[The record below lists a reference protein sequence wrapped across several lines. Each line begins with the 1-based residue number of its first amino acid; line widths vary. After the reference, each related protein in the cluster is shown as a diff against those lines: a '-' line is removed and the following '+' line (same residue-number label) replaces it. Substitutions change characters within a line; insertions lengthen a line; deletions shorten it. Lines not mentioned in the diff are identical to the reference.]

1 VNTTTGGTGFTIT
14 LPTGRIGLNGA
25 IAGNQSGYFVFT
37 APSQP
42 GVYEFFGSARFFG
55 MTGEMRVGP
64 ACPTSATPC
73 LSVTGITGSATVRS
87 TAVAPGQLVTLFGSG
102 IGPNTGASFMGLDTG
117 ALFPFFPPAPTS
129 LGDTQVFFNG
139 VAAPMLFAQANQ
151 VNAIVPFEVLQQGD
165 TANVQIS
172 HGGQTTQAVTVSVVK
187 KQPGIFTTGGTGSGQ
202 AVVQNADGKLNSSSN
217 LAAKGSTISILA
229 TGAGQTIPTLPDGT
243 FATDDSNRPR
253 LRITVLIGGIGAEV
267 VSARVPVGFVAG
279 LIQVDVRIPAGAPSG
294 PAVSLELG
302 VGDELSPPATLAIQ

>member
-1 VNTTTGGTGFTIT
+1 
-14 LPTGRIGLNGA
+14 
-25 IAGNQSGYFVFT
+25 
-37 APSQP
+37 
-42 GVYEFFGSARFFG
+42 

-117 ALFPFFPPAPTS
+117 ALFPFFPPVPTS

-172 HGGQTTQAVTVSVVK
+172 HGGQTTQTVTVSVVK

-243 FATDDSNRPR
+243 FATDDFQPAA
-253 LRITVLIGGIGAEV
+253 ITDHRTDWRHRRRGGQ
-267 VSARVPVGFVAG
+267 S
-279 LIQVDVRIPAGAPSG
+279 AGASRVRRRTNSG
-294 PAVSLELG
+294 GRAHTSRCAIRSDG
-302 VGDELSPPATLAIQ
+302 VVRTGGRR